1 MLVKIAAKDSSK
13 LCRFR
18 GSMSYVNAY
27 SDRRKI
33 LDSRQILFSLKN
45 LNYQGWNFI
54 NLHES
59 LDPRYF
65 FTHATNTPMHPKTQP
80 P

>member
-1 MLVKIAAKDSSK
+1 MLLKTAAKDSSK

-18 GSMSYVNAY
+18 GSMSYINAY

-45 LNYQGWNFI
+45 LNYQG
-54 NLHES
+54 
-59 LDPRYF
+59 
-65 FTHATNTPMHPKTQP
+65 
-80 P
+80 